1 MKKII
6 TSTLVLCIITLV
18 AGLCL
23 AVVYEVTKEPIAAA
37 EEKAAL
43 AAYQSVFPSADV
55 FETQELAPIPP
66 DASAVVEKVAVA
78 KQGSEAL
85 GWALTVTS
93 HEGYGGDITIAMGVS
108 PDGTLTGI
116 SVISQGETAGLGA
129 KCKDTAFTDRFVGI
143 SGGRITLV
151 KTEAAGNGQV
161 QAISGATV
169 TSTAVVN
176 AVNTGLSYVYEQ
188 YLGGLQQ
195 PAEPSTEQPTEQL
208 SEEVTGS

>member
-23 AVVYEVTKEPIAAA
+23 AVVYEVTKDPIAAA

-43 AAYQSVFPSADV
+43 AAYQSVFPTADT
-55 FETQELAPIPP
+55 FETQELGEIAPGTTDSI
-66 DASAVVEKVAVA
+66 EKIAVA
-78 KQGSEAL
+78 KQGSETL

-93 HEGYGGDITIAMGVS
+93 HDGYGGDITLAMGVAS
-108 PDGTLTGI
+108 DGTLVGI
-116 SVISQGETAGLGA
+116 SIISQGETAGLGA
-129 KCKDTAFTDRFVGI
+129 KCKDAAFTDRFKGI
-143 SGGRITLV
+143 SGGKVVLV
-151 KTEAAGNGQV
+151 KTEAAANPQV

-176 AVNTGLSYVYEQ
+176 AVNTGLSYVYEE
-188 YLGGLQQ
+188 YLGGLKQ
-195 PAEPSTEQPTEQL
+195 SVEQPT
-208 SEEVTGS
+208 EEVTGS

>member
-23 AVVYEVTKEPIAAA
+23 ALVYEVTKEPIAAA

-43 AAYQSVFPSADV
+43 AAYQSVFPTADA
-55 FETQELAPIPP
+55 FEAQELGDIAPGTTVSI
-66 DASAVVEKVAVA
+66 DKVAVA
-78 KQGSEAL
+78 KQGSENL

-129 KCKDTAFTDRFVGI
+129 KCKDPAFTDRFVGI
-143 SGGRITLV
+143 SGGHITLV
-151 KTEAAGNGQV
+151 KTETAGGGQV

-169 TSTAVVN
+169 TSTAVVK

-188 YLGGLQQ
+188 YLGGLKL
-195 PAEPSTEQPTEQL
+195 PTEEL
-208 SEEVTGS
+208 TEEVTGS

>member
-43 AAYQSVFPSADV
+43 AAYQSVFPSADA

-66 DASAVVEKVAVA
+66 DASTVVEKVAVA

-129 KCKDTAFTDRFVGI
+129 KCKDAAFTDRFVGI
-143 SGGRITLV
+143 SGGYITLV

-208 SEEVTGS
+208 TEEVTGS

>member
-43 AAYQSVFPSADV
+43 AAYQSVFPTADA
-55 FETQELAPIPP
+55 FETQELAPITP

-78 KQGSEAL
+78 KQGSETL

-93 HEGYGGDITIAMGVS
+93 
-108 PDGTLTGI
+108 TG
-116 SVISQGETAGLGA
+116 
-129 KCKDTAFTDRFVGI
+129 
-143 SGGRITLV
+143 
-151 KTEAAGNGQV
+151 
-161 QAISGATV
+161 
-169 TSTAVVN
+169 
-176 AVNTGLSYVYEQ
+176 
-188 YLGGLQQ
+188 
-195 PAEPSTEQPTEQL
+195 
-208 SEEVTGS
+208 